1 MHTENPIREIKL
13 VPVGNSR
20 GLRLPREL
28 LRKYSI
34 ADTLLVEERPD
45 GILLRGNRLDKVSL
59 EQTFTEMAAVQ
70 EDWSDMDVVRSDG
83 LNSLPW

>member
-1 MHTENPIREIKL
+1 MHTGNPIREIKL
-13 VPVGNSR
+13 VAVGNSR

-34 ADTLLVEERPD
+34 ADTLLVEERPE

-59 EQTFTEMAAVQ
+59 EQTFIEMAAVQ

>member
-1 MHTENPIREIKL
+1 MHTENPIREMKL

-34 ADTLLVEERPD
+34 ADTLLVEERPE

>member
-1 MHTENPIREIKL
+1 MHSETLVREIRL

-34 ADTLLVEERPD
+34 ADTLVIEERPD
-45 GILLRGNRLDKVSL
+45 GILLRGNRQDKVSL

-70 EDWSDMDVVRSDG
+70 EDWSDMDGARSDG
-83 LNSLPW
+83 LNTLPW

>member
-1 MHTENPIREIKL
+1 MHTENPIREMKL

-34 ADTLLVEERPD
+34 ADTLLVEERPE

-70 EDWSDMDVVRSDG
+70 EDWSDMDVARSDG

>member
-1 MHTENPIREIKL
+1 MHTGNPIREIKL
-13 VPVGNSR
+13 VAVGNSR

-59 EQTFTEMAAVQ
+59 EQTFTELAAVQ

>member
-1 MHTENPIREIKL
+1 MHTGNPIREIKL
-13 VPVGNSR
+13 VAVGNSR

>member
-34 ADTLLVEERPD
+34 ADTLLVEERPE

>member
-1 MHTENPIREIKL
+1 MHPETPIREIKL
-13 VPVGNSR
+13 VSVGNSR

-59 EQTFTEMAAVQ
+59 EQTFTEMAAAQ
-70 EDWSDMDVVRSDG
+70 EDWSDMDVARSDG
-83 LNSLPW
+83 LNTLPW

>member
-1 MHTENPIREIKL
+1 MHSENPIREIKL

-70 EDWSDMDVVRSDG
+70 EDWSDMDVARSDG